1 MTKKIVFLGC
11 VLLAACSTLK
21 TSGEYIA
28 RGNGYLKDGK
38 TQAAIDAYN
47 KAVVLNP
54 DNLDSYEARGA
65 AYFYNGQYALAVQDF
80 ERVLN
85 ADPYRFAAYTAYA
98 STLAAQGDFNNA
110 LEVLNLAV
118 RLRPNHA
125 ETYFARGGVYYMLGK
140 YDLAVAD
147 YTRTLEMRRSADVLR
162 ARAQAYL
169 QWGKQEQARQDFEAA
184 QAEHLPQHINAY
196 SQLD

>member
-1 MTKKIVFLGC
+1 MTKKIIFLSC

-28 RGNGYLKDGK
+28 RGNGYLKDGNK
-38 TQAAIDAYN
+38 QAAITAYN
-47 KAVVLNP
+47 KAAELNP
-54 DNLDSYEARGA
+54 NNLDIYEARGA
-65 AYFYNGQYALAVQDF
+65 AYFYNGQYALAAKDF

-85 ADPYRFAAYTAYA
+85 TDPYRFATYTAYA

-110 LEVLNLAV
+110 LQLLNLAT
-118 RLRPNHA
+118 RLRPNQA

-147 YTRTLEMRRSADVLR
+147 YTRTLELRRSADVLR
-162 ARAQAYL
+162 ARGAAYSA
-169 QWGKQEQARQDFEAA
+169 WGKKEQAEQDLKAA
-184 QAEHLPQHINAY
+184 AEPNLPQHLNAFA
-196 SQLD
+196 QLD